1 MTENTVNNLE
11 FRDLNYLLQIDKIL
25 NTSLSTYKVK
35 PRNIKSPFSEEMIKK
50 YRDEAKKPILVT
62 DIHGVQKEYKYHP
75 ATVEPILEE
84 YVPPAVVR
92 DEAVIKQR
100 MFDFIDDINA
110 AKIHME
116 KINTEIINK
125 RRSIDSGTLTKSN

>member
-1 MTENTVNNLE
+1 MTEDSVNNLE

-35 PRNIKSPFSEEMIKK
+35 PRNIKSPFSEEMIKE
-50 YRDEAKKPILVT
+50 YREEAKKPILVT

-84 YVPPAVVR
+84 YIPPAALR
-92 DEAVIKQR
+92 DEVVIKQR

-116 KINTEIINK
+116 K
-125 RRSIDSGTLTKSN
+125 